1 MIAEYN
7 RKSLYWG
14 IPGAF
19 IQLGG
24 ISVQASQASGDPGI
38 SMTPAELAGARFVLL
53 VGTVL
58 LMIGLYY
65 YAKAKGRNGFW
76 GLFGLLGIIG
86 VIVLACLK
94 DISPEA
100 IEARMHPETQ
110 IRTSRLAAYSLV
122 LGIASLVTLYL
133 TAVPGLILGIVALDK
148 IKKNPEALK
157 GRGLAIAGI
166 VVSSVFCAFLLLN
179 WRAVSYVFSSFFFN
193 FLSH

>member
-24 ISVQASQASGDPGI
+24 ISVQASQASGNPGI
-38 SMTPAELAGARFVLL
+38 MMTPAELAGARFVLL

-76 GLFGLLGIIG
+76 GLFGFLGIIG
-86 VIVLACLK
+86 VVVLACLK
-94 DISPEA
+94 DITPEA
-100 IEARMHPETQ
+100 IEATAVATMSPETK
-110 IRTSRLAAYSLV
+110 TSRLAAYSLV
-122 LGIASLVTLYL
+122 LGIASFITLTL
-133 TAVPGLILGIVALDK
+133 TAVPGLILGIVALGK
-148 IKKNPEALK
+148 IKKNPETLK

-166 VVSSVFCAFLLLN
+166 VVSSIFCAILLTFII
-179 WRAVSYVFSSFFFN
+179 AITAQT
-193 FLSH
+193 LSK

>member
-86 VIVLACLK
+86 VVVLACLK
-94 DISPEA
+94 DITPEA
-100 IEARMHPETQ
+100 IEATAVATMFPETK
-110 IRTSRLAAYSLV
+110 TSRLAVYSLV
-122 LGIASLVTLYL
+122 LGIASFITLTL
-133 TAVPGLILGIVALDK
+133 TAVPGLILGIVALGK
-148 IKKNPEALK
+148 IKKNPETLK

-166 VVSSVFCAFLLLN
+166 VVSSIFCAILLTFIIAITAQTL
-179 WRAVSYVFSSFFFN
+179 AK
-193 FLSH
+193 

>member
-86 VIVLACLK
+86 VVVLACLK
-94 DISPEA
+94 DITPEA
-100 IEARMHPETQ
+100 IEATAVATMFPETK
-110 IRTSRLAAYSLV
+110 TSRLAVYSLV
-122 LGIASLVTLYL
+122 LGIASFITLTL
-133 TAVPGLILGIVALDK
+133 TAVPGLILGIVALGK
-148 IKKNPEALK
+148 IKKNPETLK

-166 VVSSVFCAFLLLN
+166 VVSSIFCAILLTFITAITAQTL
-179 WRAVSYVFSSFFFN
+179 AK
-193 FLSH
+193 